1 MFSKKDGGESAT
13 DTPRNPTAPAASRSP
28 GSASGSRAAATIGP
42 SIRINGDLAGEEDL
56 IVEGRITGTVEL
68 KSNTLTIG
76 AQGQVEAR
84 VYAHTILVEGTV
96 NGDLYASERISI
108 RQSARIEG
116 NIYAPRISLE
126 DGARFRG
133 AIDMD
138 TDNEAFRKAFGT
150 ASAKPAP
157 AASAEVRPSSG
168 SETAGKPAKPAANGG
183 GSASSSSNVA

>member
-1 MFSKKDGGESAT
+1 MFSKKDGGESAH
-13 DTPRNPTAPAASRSP
+13 DSARNAPSPAAQRSRGPSP
-28 GSASGSRAAATIGP
+28 SSGSLATIGP
-42 SIRINGDLAGEEDL
+42 SIRMNGDLAGEEDL
-56 IVEGRITGTVEL
+56 VVEGRITGTLEL

-76 AQGQVEAR
+76 PQGQVEAK

-133 AIDMD
+133 TIDMD
-138 TDNEAFRKAFGT
+138 TDNEAFRKAFGKAGT
-150 ASAKPAP
+150 SPSTGGPPKGNGKSDPTPQSESAKANSGG
-157 AASAEVRPSSG
+157 ATSPS
-168 SETAGKPAKPAANGG
+168 KPAA
-183 GSASSSSNVA
+183 

>member
-1 MFSKKDGGESAT
+1 MFSKKDGGESA
-13 DTPRNPTAPAASRSP
+13 NETARSTTHAAPSRSMTG
-28 GSASGSRAAATIGP
+28 GSASNATATIGP

-56 IVEGRITGTVEL
+56 IVEGRLTGTVEL
-68 KSNTLTIG
+68 KSHTLTIG
-76 AQGQVEAR
+76 PQGHVEAR

-133 AIDMD
+133 SIDMD
-138 TDNEAFRKAFGT
+138 SDNESFRKAFGAGKSGSAAAARPSGAT
-150 ASAKPAP
+150 ETTAKPSGP
-157 AASAEVRPSSG
+157 KSAGDSD
-168 SETAGKPAKPAANGG
+168 T
-183 GSASSSSNVA
+183 ASSSSNAA

>member
-1 MFSKKDGGESAT
+1 MFSKKDGGESAH
-13 DTPRNPTAPAASRSP
+13 DTARTHAASSQRSSGAPSTP
-28 GSASGSRAAATIGP
+28 GSRATIGP

-56 IVEGRITGTVEL
+56 VVEGRITGTLEL

-76 AQGQVEAR
+76 SQGQVEAK

-108 RQSARIEG
+108 RQSARIQG

-133 AIDMD
+133 TIDMD
-138 TDNEAFRKAFGT
+138 TDTEAFRKAFGGS
-150 ASAKPAP
+150 ASKAP
-157 AASAEVRPSSG
+157 AASAASDGGKNAPSSSNEASKTTNG
-168 SETAGKPAKPAANGG
+168 ASASSKPAA
-183 GSASSSSNVA
+183 

>member
-1 MFSKKDGGESAT
+1 MFSKKDGHEAASE
-13 DTPRNPTAPAASRSP
+13 TPRSTTSSAPSRAGSS
-28 GSASGSRAAATIGP
+28 GSAGASAATIGP

-56 IVEGRITGTVEL
+56 TVEGRITGTVEL

-76 AQGQVEAR
+76 SHGHVEAR

-133 AIDMD
+133 SIDMD
-138 TDNEAFRKAFGT
+138 TDNEAFRKAFSSPST
-150 ASAKPAP
+150 KPT
-157 AASAEVRPSSG
+157 SESRPSGG
-168 SETAGKPAKPAANGG
+168 SDSTTSTGKSATSG
-183 GSASSSSNVA
+183 GSASSSSNAA

>member
-1 MFSKKDGGESAT
+1 MFSKKEGGESASET
-13 DTPRNPTAPAASRSP
+13 SRSTP
-28 GSASGSRAAATIGP
+28 ASAPSRMGASASGATATIGP
-42 SIRINGDLAGEEDL
+42 SIRIDGDLAGEEDL

-76 AQGQVEAR
+76 SQGQVEAR

-133 AIDMD
+133 SIDMD
-138 TDNEAFRKAFGT
+138 TDNDAFRKAFGS
-150 ASAKPAP
+150 ASTKS
-157 AASAEVRPSSG
+157 ASDARPSGNAESG
-168 SETAGKPAKPAANGG
+168 AKPAKPAANGG
-183 GSASSSSNVA
+183 SASSSSNAA